1 MKKVKLPKV
10 LRGIQ
15 RTMSKHSPEI
25 LTGFGIAGMVTTTVL
40 AVRATPKAME
50 LIEEEKHRQ
59 NYELCKEA
67 RDNNQENCSQIN
79 HLRPVE
85 AIKVAWK
92 PYVPAM
98 ITGVLSI
105 SCLLGA
111 SSVNVRRNAA
121 LAAAYKLSEST
132 LADYREKVV
141 ETIGEREK
149 EVREKVAESHLHK
162 NPVTKSNVIVTDNG
176 ETQFYDPLSGR
187 YFKSETE
194 KVNAA
199 VNSLNK
205 SMIQDVGGYISLNE
219 LYDELGI
226 DQVELGDT
234 LGWNLDKGLIDISF
248 TSKIADNGKPCIVL
262 DYINPP
268 VYDY

>member
-1 MKKVKLPKV
+1 MKKVKMPKV
-10 LRGIQ
+10 LRGVQ
-15 RTMSKHSPEI
+15 RTMSKHSPGL
-25 LTGFGIAGMVTTTVL
+25 LTGIGIAGMVTTTVL

-59 NYELCKEA
+59 SHELRKEA
-67 RDNNQENCSQIN
+67 IDNDRETCVRVD
-79 HLRPVE
+79 HLKPIE
-85 AIKVAWK
+85 AIKVAWR
-92 PYVPAM
+92 PYIPAM
-98 ITGVLSI
+98 VTGVLSI

-111 SSVNVRRNAA
+111 STVSVRRNAA
-121 LAAAYKLSEST
+121 LAAAYKLSETT

-149 EVREKVAESHLHK
+149 EVREKVAESHLNK
-162 NPVTKSNVIVTDNG
+162 NPITKSNVIVTDNG
-176 ETQFYDPLSGR
+176 ETQFYDPMSGR

-205 SMIQDVGGYISLNE
+205 SMIQDIGGYISLNE

-226 DQVELGDT
+226 DPVELGDT
-234 LGWNLDKGLIDISF
+234 LGWDLDRGLIDIGF
-248 TSKIADNGKPCIVL
+248 TSMIADNGKPCIVL

-268 VYDY
+268 LYDY